1 MTEASSNL
9 IPRSLFYSYAHED
22 EELRIELNK
31 HLSLLRN
38 QGIISDWNDRMIL
51 GGEEW
56 EDEIDENLEK
66 ADIILLLISSS
77 FNASDYC
84 YKKEMARALERHK
97 AGEAVVIPVILRDCD
112 WHSAPYG
119 KLQALPKD
127 GKSVTGSSWHSK
139 DEAFTD
145 VATGIRAVASKKK
158 RLLS

>member
-1 MTEASSNL
+1 MSEISSETN
-9 IPRSLFYSYAHED
+9 PKSLFYSYAHED
-22 EELRIELNK
+22 EELRIELKK
-31 HLSLLRN
+31 HLSLLKH
-38 QGIISDWNDRMIL
+38 QGIISEWHDRMIL

-56 EDEIDENLEK
+56 KDEIDENLEK

-77 FNASDYC
+77 FHNSDYC
-84 YKKEMARALERHK
+84 YTKEMARALERHEV
-97 AGEAVVIPVILRDCD
+97 GEAVVIPVILRDCD

-127 GKSVTGSSWHSK
+127 GKSVTGSDWHSK

-145 VATGIRAVASKKK
+145 VARGIRAVASKKK